1 MVLKLVELVVAPRG
15 TVYEKRK
22 LRVALNL
29 CAPTKPPSRETRLY
43 VSPLRG
49 PHARA
54 TPHRPPRIAARLP
67 RVADSIHASDAH
79 AFSEPAKRV
88 PPRMVG

>member
-49 PHARA
+49 PCTCHA
-54 TPHRPPRIAARLP
+54 TPPAAHRRAPATRCGLYSRERRT
-67 RVADSIHASDAH
+67 RVL
-79 AFSEPAKRV
+79 
-88 PPRMVG
+88 